1 MSNYV
6 SDQVLDRIRQ
16 ATDITALVRNIVP
29 LKKSGSGQIGL
40 CPFHKEK
47 TPSFHVNTEKQI
59 FKCFGCG
66 VGGDVFSFVMKTD
79 GVGFMEAVRLLAE
92 RAHIELPERDGH
104 GAAAGREGAPLRG
117 ERLGGGGVPLL
128 ADSATRPASRR
139 SII

>member
-47 TPSFHVNTEKQI
+47 TPSFHVNSEKQI

-79 GVGFMEAVRLLAE
+79 GVSFMEAVRLLAE
-92 RAHIELPERDGH
+92 RAHIKCP
-104 GAAAGREGAPLRG
+104 
-117 ERLGGGGVPLL
+117 
-128 ADSATRPASRR
+128 SAMAKARRRARR
-139 SII
+139 SASTK

>member
-1 MSNYV
+1 MIVTITPRAVTYLRNGVYIDSVSNYV

-16 ATDITALVRNIVP
+16 ATDITGLVRNIVP

-47 TPSFHVNTEKQI
+47 TPSFHVNSEKQI

-79 GVGFMEAVRLLAE
+79 GVSFMEAVRLLAE
-92 RAHIELPERDGH
+92 RAHIELPERDGQ
-104 GAAAGREGAPLRG
+104 GR
-117 ERLGGGGVPLL
+117 
-128 ADSATRPASRR
+128 RPARR
-139 SII
+139 SGSTK